1 MKLFDYKFL
10 ILLVLVLVVYFLY
23 RELLDLKSKMKTL
36 ENNLSNNV
44 KKIEQINDPLVQET
58 NEISNNELFRIP
70 LPLPP
75 QNLEVKKM
83 EESNVILETKEDSE
97 EDEILSGENLAIYS
111 NDNDKTNTYSLGDS
125 SELEVSEINELEVS
139 EDIEI
144 GKDEEEKKKI
154 ILVKSEGDNNL
165 KDSSEKSSLNTGI
178 VIDNLPISD
187 MVKLKLNEL
196 QCYAEEI
203 AIDLINKEKNKKK
216 TKSELSNEIF
226 NYYQNKQKIV

>member
-36 ENNLSNNV
+36 ENNLSNDL
-44 KKIEQINDPLVQET
+44 KKIEQINEPLVQET

-75 QNLEVKKM
+75 QNLEVKR

-139 EDIEI
+139 EDIQNI
-144 GKDEEEKKKI
+144 DDDDGKKKI
-154 ILVKSEGDNNL
+154 ILVKSE
-165 KDSSEKSSLNTGI
+165 
-178 VIDNLPISD
+178 
-187 MVKLKLNEL
+187 
-196 QCYAEEI
+196 
-203 AIDLINKEKNKKK
+203 
-216 TKSELSNEIF
+216 
-226 NYYQNKQKIV
+226 

>member
-36 ENNLSNNV
+36 ENNLSNDL
-44 KKIEQINDPLVQET
+44 KKIEQINEPLVQET

-75 QNLEVKKM
+75 QNLEVKR

-125 SELEVSEINELEVS
+125 
-139 EDIEI
+139 
-144 GKDEEEKKKI
+144 
-154 ILVKSEGDNNL
+154 
-165 KDSSEKSSLNTGI
+165 
-178 VIDNLPISD
+178 
-187 MVKLKLNEL
+187 
-196 QCYAEEI
+196 
-203 AIDLINKEKNKKK
+203 
-216 TKSELSNEIF
+216 
-226 NYYQNKQKIV
+226 

>member
-36 ENNLSNNV
+36 ENNLSNDL
-44 KKIEQINDPLVQET
+44 KKIEQINEPLVQET

-75 QNLEVKKM
+75 QNLEVKR

-139 EDIEI
+139 EDIQNI
-144 GKDEEEKKKI
+144 DDDDEKKKI
-154 ILVKSEGDNNL
+154 ILVKSEGDDNL
-165 KDSSEKSSLNTGI
+165 KGSSEKSSINTAI
-178 VIDNLPISD
+178 VIDNLPISE

-203 AIDLINKEKNKKK
+203 EIDLVNKEKNKRK